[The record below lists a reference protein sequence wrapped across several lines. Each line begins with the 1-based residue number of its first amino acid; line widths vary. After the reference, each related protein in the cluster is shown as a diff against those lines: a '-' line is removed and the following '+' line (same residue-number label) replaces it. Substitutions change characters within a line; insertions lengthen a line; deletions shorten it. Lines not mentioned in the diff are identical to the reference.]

1 MKHVKQNKNECILAS
16 IAVLTGTPYKAVQRY
31 ANLAAQNRIQDNYVA
46 IFDKGC
52 ATHRRNDVIKD
63 VTRHFKI
70 KPNTFLVREAKWY
83 PIKKLTPGRLYGKG
97 FLILR
102 YPESEHATAFENGI
116 VYDGNQK
123 RSLTSKEFREYNL
136 AARETDSVF
145 FRVCRNY

>member
-1 MKHVKQNKNECILAS
+1 MKHVRQNKNECILAS

-31 ANLAAQNRIQDNYVA
+31 ANLAAQELIQDNYVA
-46 IFDKGC
+46 IFDRGC
-52 ATHRRNDVIKD
+52 AAHRRNDVIKD

-70 KPNTFLVREAKWY
+70 KPNTFLVREAKWT
-83 PIKKLTPGRLYGKG
+83 PLEKLTAGRLDGKG

-102 YPESEHATAFENGI
+102 YPESEHATAFSHGT
-116 VYDGNQK
+116 VYDGNQNK
-123 RSLTSKEFREYNL
+123 SLTAKEFREYNL